1 VPQRLLPIAA
11 GDPYAAL
18 GIRAGSF
25 LILPAVD
32 LSAANS
38 SNAQR
43 NAGSS
48 AATYFVAAPELQA
61 HSDWERHALD
71 INIHGSYT
79 EYAEALTPSLN
90 APFLDSRVDGRVDV
104 LRNTQIIGEN

>member
-25 LILPAVD
+25 LVLPALD
-32 LSAANS
+32 LSVGNT

-43 NAGSS
+43 TSGSS

-61 HSDWERHALD
+61 RSDWDCATST
-71 INIHGSYT
+71 IPIS
-79 EYAEALTPSLN
+79 
-90 APFLDSRVDGRVDV
+90 
-104 LRNTQIIGEN
+104 